1 MDPLTL
7 DELDRQLV
15 HALQIDGRA
24 PFSRIAAVLGASDR
38 TIARRYR
45 RLRSAGALRVVG
57 LPEAAAL
64 GHVDWLVRMRCSPDT
79 AMPVAAALAR
89 RTDTSWVQLVSGG
102 TEITCITRT
111 RTQSAEGEL
120 LLQKLP
126 RTPRITVISAHCI
139 LRGVAGLHGWPGRT
153 AALDPGQAAALR
165 QPPPAAPDASPPQT
179 ARDASPPPPTAVTAA
194 PPTAA
199 TAAPPT
205 AADNDLLAALAKDG
219 RSSLAAL
226 AAATGWSETTVR
238 RRLDELCRGNVLY
251 FDVEI
256 EPAMFG
262 YTAEAMMWLTV
273 APAALTATTQA
284 LATHPQIAYA
294 AATTGPA
301 NVSASVICRDL
312 NELYEYIADDIGS
325 LTGVTSVET
334 APVVRRVKGGG
345 TLLVS

>member
-7 DELDRQLV
+7 DGLDRKLV

-79 AMPVAAALAR
+79 ALPVAAALAR
-89 RTDTSWVQLVSGG
+89 RADTSWVTLVSGG

-111 RTQSAEGEL
+111 RSQSAEGEL

-126 RTPRITVISAHCI
+126 RTPRITVVSAHCM

-153 AALDPGQAAALR
+153 DALDAAQIAALR
-165 QPPPAAPDASPPQT
+165 PAPVGGA
-179 ARDASPPPPTAVTAA
+179 
-194 PPTAA
+194 
-199 TAAPPT
+199 
-205 AADNDLLAALAKDG
+205 AADRPTVADNQLLAALARDG
-219 RSSLAAL
+219 RATLPAL

-238 RRLDELCRGNVLY
+238 RRLDELCRDGVLY

-256 EPAMFG
+256 EPALLG
-262 YTAEAMMWLTV
+262 YAAEAMMWLTV
-273 APAALTATTQA
+273 APAALTATTRA

-301 NVSASVICRDL
+301 NVAASVICRDL
-312 NELYEYIADDIGS
+312 HELYDYIAGDIGA
-325 LTGVTSVET
+325 LPGVTSVET
-334 APVVRRVKGGG
+334 APVVRRVKSGG

>member
-1 MDPLTL
+1 MDPLIL
-7 DELDRQLV
+7 DGLDRQLV
-15 HALQIDGRA
+15 HALQVDGRA

-38 TIARRYR
+38 TVARRYR
-45 RLRSAGALRVVG
+45 RLREAGALRVVG
-57 LPEAAAL
+57 LPDAAAL

-79 AMPVAAALAR
+79 ALPVAAALAR
-89 RTDTSWVQLVSGG
+89 RDDTSWVTLVSGG

-111 RTQSAEGEL
+111 RGQSADGEL

-126 RTPRITVISAHCI
+126 RTPRITVLSAHCM

-153 AALDPGQAAALR
+153 AALDAAQIAALR
-165 QPPPAAPDASPPQT
+165 PAPAAPAST
-179 ARDASPPPPTAVTAA
+179 GAASAVA
-194 PPTAA
+194 PPAVP
-199 TAAPPT
+199 APT
-205 AADNDLLAALAKDG
+205 TADNRLLAALAKDG
-219 RSSLAAL
+219 RAGLPAL

-238 RRLDELCRGNVLY
+238 RRLDELCRGGVLY

-256 EPAMFG
+256 EPALLG

-284 LATHPQIAYA
+284 LAGHPQIAYA

-301 NVSASVICRDL
+301 NVAASVICRDL
-312 NELYEYIADDIGS
+312 HELYEYIAGDIGS

-334 APVVRRVKGGG
+334 APVVRRVKSGG
-345 TLLVS
+345 TLLVP

>member
-7 DELDRQLV
+7 DGLDRQLV
-15 HALQIDGRA
+15 HALQVDGRA

-38 TIARRYR
+38 TVARRYR
-45 RLRSAGALRVVG
+45 RLREAGALRVVG
-57 LPEAAAL
+57 LPDAAAL

-89 RTDTSWVQLVSGG
+89 RDDTSWVTLVSGG

-111 RTQSAEGEL
+111 RSQSAEGEL

-126 RTPRITVISAHCI
+126 RTPRITVLSAHCM

-153 AALDPGQAAALR
+153 AALDPGQIAALR
-165 QPPPAAPDASPPQT
+165 PAPAAPADT
-179 ARDASPPPPTAVTAA
+179 TAA
-194 PPTAA
+194 PTS
-199 TAAPPT
+199 
-205 AADNDLLAALAKDG
+205 ADNRLLAALAKDG
-219 RSSLAAL
+219 RAGLPTL

-238 RRLDELCRGNVLY
+238 RRLDELCRGGVLY

-256 EPAMFG
+256 EPALLG

-273 APAALTATTQA
+273 APAALTATTRA

-301 NVSASVICRDL
+301 NVAASVICRDL
-312 NELYEYIADDIGS
+312 HELYEYIAGDIGA
-325 LTGVTSVET
+325 LAGVTSVET
-334 APVVRRVKGGG
+334 APVVRRVKSGG
-345 TLLVS
+345 TLLVA

>member
-15 HALQIDGRA
+15 HALQVDGRA

-45 RLRSAGALRVVG
+45 RLRAAGALRVVG
-57 LPEAAAL
+57 LPDAAAL
-64 GHVDWLVRMRCSPDT
+64 GHVDWLVRMRCSPDS

-89 RTDTSWVQLVSGG
+89 RADTSWVQLVSGG

-111 RTQSAEGEL
+111 RSQSADGEL

-126 RTPRITVISAHCI
+126 RTPRITVLSAHCI

-153 AALDPGQAAALR
+153 AALSADQIAALR
-165 QPPPAAPDASPPQT
+165 QPPAGPDAPEASDPDGPEVAGSAAPRA
-179 ARDASPPPPTAVTAA
+179 AAV
-194 PPTAA
+194 P
-199 TAAPPT
+199 PPT
-205 AADNDLLAALAKDG
+205 AADNGLLAALAKDG
-219 RSSLAAL
+219 RASLTAL

-238 RRLDELCRGNVLY
+238 RRLDELDRGTVLY

-256 EPAMFG
+256 EPHLFG

-273 APAALTATTQA
+273 APATLTATTRA

-312 NELYEYIADDIGS
+312 NELYEYIAGDIGS
-325 LTGVTSVET
+325 LPGVTSVET

-345 TLLVS
+345 TLLIP

>member
-1 MDPLTL
+1 VDPLTL

-15 HALQIDGRA
+15 HALQVDGRA
-24 PFSRIAAVLGASDR
+24 PFSRIADVLGASDR

-45 RLRSAGALRVVG
+45 RLRGSGALRVVG
-57 LPEAAAL
+57 LPDAAAL
-64 GHVDWLVRMRCSPDT
+64 GHVDWLVRMRCSPDA

-89 RTDTSWVQLVSGG
+89 REDTSWVTLVSGG

-111 RTQSAEGEL
+111 RSQSADGDL

-126 RTPRITVISAHCI
+126 RTPRITVVSAHCM

-153 AALDPGQAAALR
+153 AALTPDQVAALR
-165 QPPPAAPDASPPQT
+165 RPPPTQEAT
-179 ARDASPPPPTAVTAA
+179 PPPTAS
-194 PPTAA
+194 
-199 TAAPPT
+199 
-205 AADNDLLAALAKDG
+205 DNGLLAALAKDG
-219 RSSLAAL
+219 RASLPAL

-238 RRLDELCRGNVLY
+238 RRLDELCRGAVLY

-256 EPAMFG
+256 EPVLFG

-273 APAALTATTQA
+273 APSALTATTRA

-312 NELYEYIADDIGS
+312 NELYEYIAGDIGS
-325 LTGVTSVET
+325 LPGITQVET

-345 TLLVS
+345 TLLVP

>member
-15 HALQIDGRA
+15 HALQVDGRA

-45 RLRSAGALRVVG
+45 RLRAAGALRVVG
-57 LPEAAAL
+57 LPDAAAL

-89 RTDTSWVQLVSGG
+89 RADTSWVQLVSGG

-111 RTQSAEGEL
+111 RSQSADGEL

-126 RTPRITVISAHCI
+126 RTPRITVVSAHCI

-153 AALDPGQAAALR
+153 AALGADQIAALR
-165 QPPPAAPDASPPQT
+165 RPPADPDFRPPSG
-179 ARDASPPPPTAVTAA
+179 AGAA
-194 PPTAA
+194 P
-199 TAAPPT
+199 PPT
-205 AADNDLLAALAKDG
+205 AADNDLLTALAKDG
-219 RSSLAAL
+219 RAGLTAL

-238 RRLDELCRGNVLY
+238 RRLDELSRGNVLY

-256 EPAMFG
+256 EPHLFG

-273 APAALTATTQA
+273 APATLTATTRA

-325 LTGVTSVET
+325 LPGVTSVET

-345 TLLVS
+345 TLLIP